1 MSEFDVVVVGGGSA
15 GCVVAGRLSEDA
27 GTRVLLLEAGPP
39 KASKEVRIPAA
50 FPKLFKTDR
59 DWNYETEPQAGLDG
73 RRVFTPRGKML
84 GGCSAMNAMMQIPG
98 HRQDQEDWVAEGA
111 EGWGP
116 RELAP
121 YRASANAAQAPRAP
135 RSLNPLSE
143 AFLQA
148 AQEDGLPL
156 SKPLT
161 GDEPDGVAVTPL
173 AQSRGMR
180 RTAAD
185 AYLTP
190 AADRPNLE
198 VRGDVL
204 VDRVEFDEDRRA
216 VGVSYLDASGARRT
230 VRATREIVLCAGALN
245 TPQIL
250 MRSGVGPADQ
260 LAEHGIDVVLDSPHV
275 GEHLQDHIVALTTA
289 RTATPTSLFAAEK
302 PAELLKFLTRRT
314 GMLTSNVGEIAAF
327 VRSDPSLPAPDY
339 ELIFAPVLFEGE
351 GLVDAE
357 EHGVSVGVVLLR
369 PESRGTVKLASRD
382 PRAAPLVDPAYFTD
396 PDGHDMRVMVT
407 GLKRAR
413 QILDRP
419 AFAAH
424 RGSERLPGGA
434 LQTDEEIA
442 SGIRRIAHTLYHPVG
457 TCRIGGGGQG
467 VVDTE
472 LRVQGVDGLRIVDA
486 SVLTSLPRGHTHG
499 TVQAVAERAAD
510 LIRGWVAAAV

>member
-15 GCVVAGRLSEDA
+15 GCVVAARLSEDP

-39 KASKEVRIPAA
+39 KPSKEVRIPAA

-59 DWNYETEPQAGLDG
+59 DWNYETEPQPGLDG

-98 HRQDQEDWVAEGA
+98 HHQDQEDWVQEGA

-121 YRASANAAQAPRAP
+121 YRERHNRAQQPRAP
-135 RSLNPLSE
+135 RSLNPLSA
-143 AFLQA
+143 AFLEA
-148 AQEDGLPL
+148 AQQDGLPL

-190 AADRPNLE
+190 AKGRPNLE
-198 VRGDVL
+198 IRADVL
-204 VDRVEFDEDRRA
+204 VDRVLFDGDRRA
-216 VGVSYLDASGARRT
+216 TGVTYLDATGAPQT
-230 VRATREIVLCAGALN
+230 VHAAREVVLCAGALN

-250 MRSGVGPADQ
+250 LRSGVGPADH

-275 GEHLQDHIVALTTA
+275 GEHLQDHLVALTTA
-289 RTATPTSLFAAEK
+289 RTSTPTSLFAAEK
-302 PAELLKFLTRRT
+302 PAELVKFLTRRT

-369 PESRGTVKLASRD
+369 PESRGRVRLASRD
-382 PRAAPLVDPAYFTD
+382 PRVAPVVDPNYFGD
-396 PDGHDMRVMVT
+396 PDGHDMAVMVA
-407 GLKRAR
+407 GLRRAR
-413 QILDRP
+413 AILDRP
-419 AFAAH
+419 AFAEH
-424 RGSERLPGGA
+424 RGSERLPGA
-434 LQTDEEIA
+434 HLQTDEELA
-442 SGIRRIAHTLYHPVG
+442 AGIRTIAHTLYHPVG

-472 LRVQGVDGLRIVDA
+472 LRVQGVDGLRVVDA
-486 SVLTSLPRGHTHG
+486 SVFPSLPRGHTHG

-510 LIRGWVAAAV
+510 LIRGRVAVAV

>member
-1 MSEFDVVVVGGGSA
+1 MSEFDVIVVGGGSA
-15 GCVVAGRLSEDA
+15 GCVVAARLSEDP
-27 GTRVLLLEAGPP
+27 GTRVLLLEAGPA

-59 DWNYETEPQAGLDG
+59 DWNYETEPQPGLDG
-73 RRVFTPRGKML
+73 RRVYTPRGRML
-84 GGCSAMNAMMQIPG
+84 GGSSGMNAMMQIPG

-121 YRASANAAQAPRAP
+121 YRRAAHEALAPRAP

-143 AFLQA
+143 AFLAA
-148 AQEDGLPL
+148 AQEDGLPR
-156 SKPLT
+156 SKALT

-190 AADRPNLE
+190 AKGRPNLE
-198 VRGDVL
+198 VRSDVL
-204 VDRVEFDEDRRA
+204 VDRVVFDDRRA
-216 VGVSYLDASGARRT
+216 TGVTYTDARGATQTVGAS
-230 VRATREIVLCAGALN
+230 REVVLSAGALN

-250 MRSGVGPADQ
+250 LRSGVGPADH
-260 LAEHGIDVVLDSPHV
+260 LGDLGIDVVLDSPHV
-275 GEHLQDHIVALTTA
+275 GEHLQDHIVALLTA
-289 RTATPTSLFAAEK
+289 ATPTPLSLFAAEK
-302 PAELLKFLTRRT
+302 PVELLKFVARRS

-369 PESRGTVKLASRD
+369 PESRGRVRLASRD
-382 PRAAPLVDPAYFTD
+382 PHVAPIVDPNYFGD
-396 PDGHDMRVMVT
+396 AEGHDIGVMVE
-407 GLKRAR
+407 GIKRAR
-413 QILDRP
+413 SILRRP
-419 AFAAH
+419 AFAQH
-424 RGSERLPGGA
+424 LGRERFPGA
-434 LQTDEEIA
+434 ELQTDEQIA
-442 SGIRRIAHTLYHPVG
+442 SGVRRIAHTLYHPVG
-457 TCRIGGGGQG
+457 TARIGRGGEG

-472 LRVQGVDGLRIVDA
+472 LRVQGLEGLRVVDA

-510 LIRGWVAAAV
+510 LIRGRAGVPA

>member
-1 MSEFDVVVVGGGSA
+1 MSEYDVVIVGGGSA
-15 GCVVAGRLSEDA
+15 GCVLAARLSEDPS
-27 GTRVLLLEAGPP
+27 TRVLLLEAGPA

-59 DWNYETEPQAGLDG
+59 DWNYETEPQPGLDG
-73 RRVFTPRGKML
+73 RRVFTPRGRML

-121 YRASANAAQAPRAP
+121 YRESAHHAQSPRFP

-143 AFLQA
+143 AFLAA
-148 AQEDGLPL
+148 AQEEGLPL

-161 GDEPDGVAVTPL
+161 GDEPDGVAITPV
-173 AQSRGMR
+173 AQARGMR

-190 AADRPNLE
+190 AKDRPNLE
-198 VRGDVL
+198 VHSDVL
-204 VDRVEFDEDRRA
+204 VDRVVFADRRA
-216 VGVSYLDASGARRT
+216 TGVAFADAQGLPQT
-230 VRATREIVLCAGALN
+230 VTATREVILCAGALN

-250 MRSGVGPADQ
+250 LRSGVGPADH
-260 LAEHGIDVVLDSPHV
+260 LAEHGIEVVLDSPHV
-275 GEHLQDHIVALTTA
+275 GEHLQDHLVALLTCATP
-289 RTATPTSLFAAEK
+289 TPTSLFAAEK
-302 PAELLKFLTRRT
+302 PAELLKFVTRRT

-327 VRSDPSLPAPDY
+327 VRSDDALEAPDH

-357 EHGVSVGVVLLR
+357 EHGISVGVVLLR
-369 PESRGTVKLASRD
+369 PESRGRVRLASPD
-382 PRAAPLVDPAYFTD
+382 PKVAPIVDPHYFGD
-396 PDGHDMRVMVT
+396 EDGHDMAVMVA
-407 GLKRAR
+407 GIRRAR
-413 QILDRP
+413 AILRRP

-424 RGSERLPGGA
+424 LGRERLPGA
-434 LQTDEEIA
+434 ELQTDEEIA
-442 SGIRRIAHTLYHPVG
+442 SGIRKIAHTLYHPVG

-467 VVDTE
+467 VVDSE
-472 LRVQGVDGLRIVDA
+472 LRVQGLQALRVVDA
-486 SVLTSLPRGHTHG
+486 SVLPSLPRGHTHG

-510 LIRGWVAAAV
+510 LIRGHVPVAG